1 MRERREEDKSGW
13 KLITTSPHVD
23 RVDWAPLPDWC
34 HSDEA
39 STEDNDNKLMVKVYA
54 TSLKDDA
61 KVNARFSPLLN
72 STPTLR
78 SSTPYKKTPP
88 TSAPPFKSP
97 LKGGENTPESPLY
110 CGTVV
115 HEVARW

>member
-13 KLITTSPHVD
+13 KLITTSLHVD
-23 RVDWAPLPDWC
+23 RVDWAPLRDWC

-61 KVNARFSPLLN
+61 KANARFSPLSN

-78 SSTPYKKTPP
+78 SSTHLR
-88 TSAPPFKSP
+88 PPFKSP
-97 LKGGENTPESPLY
+97 LKGGETTPESPLY